1 MTNNAIFKNIGEP
14 RHQHIEWSQT
24 NMISLIYGILKNCIN
39 ELLYK
44 TNRLI
49 DIDNKHMV
57 TKGNSEG
64 GG

>member
-1 MTNNAIFKNIGEP
+1 
-14 RHQHIEWSQT
+14 
-24 NMISLIYGILKNCIN
+24 MISLIYGILKNCIN
-39 ELLYK
+39 ELMYK
-44 TNRLI
+44 TNRLL

>member
-1 MTNNAIFKNIGEP
+1 MLSEVRQIQY
-14 RHQHIEWSQT
+14 H
-24 NMISLIYGILKNCIN
+24 LICGILENCIN
-39 ELLYK
+39 ELIYK